1 MFLLQITMAVC
12 VLTLAV
18 CGSDR
23 EAAAQTMVTTTT
35 PLQANSESFF
45 ESSGVGW
52 SVRRPGF
59 FASFNSGG
67 PIPPPFGGFNPQAG
81 IQSGFQLRN
90 GPWTGNLFFN
100 FAQGTQRFSSTTAP
114 VLTSIPGQPASIFS
128 GTTRPFV
135 IGLQPIV
142 PGRLGGGFGGS
153 FGGPQFSIPSG
164 AIYRPGNGLSPV
176 RQAIAN
182 GFKPQNLGKKKEE
195 KREPPKTATV
205 ADRSNAAFAFFGGKG
220 GDAAASST
228 RTESTG
234 TSAIIRTPIPDAPA
248 VSRTQPRP
256 RRVDRQPEI
265 PPPTSLQEE
274 LADVYYR
281 KGFKAEASRDLR
293 TAEFYYRKA
302 LKNATGA
309 RQQRIQRR
317 LNGLKF

>member
-1 MFLLQITMAVC
+1 
-12 VLTLAV
+12 
-18 CGSDR
+18 
-23 EAAAQTMVTTTT
+23 
-35 PLQANSESFF
+35 
-45 ESSGVGW
+45 
-52 SVRRPGF
+52 
-59 FASFNSGG
+59 
-67 PIPPPFGGFNPQAG
+67 
-81 IQSGFQLRN
+81 
-90 GPWTGNLFFN
+90 
-100 FAQGTQRFSSTTAP
+100 
-114 VLTSIPGQPASIFS
+114 
-128 GTTRPFV
+128 
-135 IGLQPIV
+135 
-142 PGRLGGGFGGS
+142 
-153 FGGPQFSIPSG
+153 
-164 AIYRPGNGLSPV
+164 V

-302 LKNATGA
+302 LKKATGA
-309 RQQRIQRR
+309 RQRRIQRR